1 MNISGSGAGFGN
13 GLERLRGVGFDA
25 GLWVGLV
32 AEKDS
37 PDLWINHIMLF
48 LVRPITADIS
58 LAVWPS
64 LTILM
69 TLSFSRW
76 DQITDLITAPPS
88 LRRGK
93 EPM

>member
-1 MNISGSGAGFGN
+1 MNISGSGAGFGS
-13 GLERLRGVGFDA
+13 GLERLRGVGLEA

-37 PDLWINHIMLF
+37 PDLWINPMMLF

-64 LTILM
+64 LTILI
-69 TLSFSRW
+69 TLSFSR
-76 DQITDLITAPPS
+76 
-88 LRRGK
+88 
-93 EPM
+93 